1 MTKKSAHDH
10 VSGFSARQK
19 RIALIVVA
27 SAFAMDLLDSTIV
40 NIAIP
45 SIQTDL
51 GASFAS
57 IQWLVAGYLL
67 AFATFLITGGRMGD
81 VFGYKKIFMIGVGG
95 FTLASLLSGFAWSP
109 EILIATRVLQGAS
122 AALMVPQVLSTMQIM
137 YKPSERGA
145 INGLFGA
152 IGGLAA
158 SLGPVIGGLLIQ
170 ANIAGLDWR
179 PIFLINVP
187 IGIIALILAAKY
199 LPEGKSPH
207 PLKLDIVGTG
217 IVVVLLSLIVYPLIQ
232 GRELDWPIWT
242 FVMLALALPVL
253 ALFIWWQRAKDRK
266 DQSALVQP
274 SLFKVKSF
282 GIGLGVNLA
291 FQVAVAGFFLT
302 FALFTQIG
310 LGYSAIHAAVTNLP
324 LAVGITVAMIAFG
337 KTLIPRLGRR
347 AISIGAVIIIAGMST
362 LALTILGFDQ
372 DITSWHLIPGLL
384 ITGVGMGFLFGSLYS
399 AVLNGVD
406 TKHAGSASGTLSAVQ
421 QVGGAIG
428 IALIGVVF
436 FGQLTSGAGA
446 NFDKIEASLKQNLT
460 SLQVPAEAQPMIVEG
475 AKTCFVDRAKE
486 KDSTVVPESC
496 TALSST
502 PGGSQELATVVTDA
516 ALEANRVNFEQA
528 FKWAIVY
535 EVSLL
540 IFVIGLSFLLPK
552 KFYHVEEI

>member
-187 IGIIALILAAKY
+187 IGIVALILAAKY

-274 SLFKVKSF
+274 SLFRVKSF

-406 TKHAGSASGTLSAVQ
+406 TKHAGSASGTLSAV
-421 QVGGAIG
+421 
-428 IALIGVVF
+428 
-436 FGQLTSGAGA
+436 
-446 NFDKIEASLKQNLT
+446 
-460 SLQVPAEAQPMIVEG
+460 
-475 AKTCFVDRAKE
+475 
-486 KDSTVVPESC
+486 
-496 TALSST
+496 
-502 PGGSQELATVVTDA
+502 
-516 ALEANRVNFEQA
+516 
-528 FKWAIVY
+528 
-535 EVSLL
+535 
-540 IFVIGLSFLLPK
+540 
-552 KFYHVEEI
+552 